1 MPRLYLSRSM
11 AFLVCLFGFPIHLL
25 ICMCIKLADGGSP
38 LYREVRAGQFG
49 RAFSIVKY
57 RTMKVNCKPVVIAG
71 SKIVVEA
78 NDPRVTPLG
87 RVLRCG
93 IDELAQLSN
102 IVRGDMGWIGP
113 RPVPVSM
120 LSRYGPVI
128 RQRFN
133 VPPGI
138 TGLAQVL
145 NSRACS
151 SAQTFA
157 MDIWYITH
165 RTVWLDLWI
174 IAVTPLFICGWKSV
188 GRKRLVC
195 LSQIPEFRKTEEAC
209 QAELGH
215 GVGLLRSEMPEGIL
229 AIHKRRQRQKHVE

>member
-1 MPRLYLSRSM
+1 M
-11 AFLVCLFGFPIHLL
+11 
-25 ICMCIKLADGGSP
+25 
-38 LYREVRAGQFG
+38 
-49 RAFSIVKY
+49 KY

-78 NDPRVTPLG
+78 NDSRVTPLG

-93 IDELAQLSN
+93 IDELAQLGN
-102 IVRGDMGWIGP
+102 ILRGDMGWIGP
-113 RPVPVSM
+113 RPVPVSV
-120 LSRYGPVI
+120 LYRYGPLI

-145 NSRACS
+145 NSRTCS

-157 MDIWYITH
+157 MDIWYLRH
-165 RTVWLDLWI
+165 RNIWLDLWI

-188 GRKRLVC
+188 GQKRLRR
-195 LSQIPEFRKTEEAC
+195 LLQLLEFRESEQAC
-209 QAELGH
+209 QKELGPGI
-215 GVGLLRSEMPEGIL
+215 GVLKPDTAAPRAGNSQD
-229 AIHKRRQRQKHVE
+229 AAAVKHVEEFTK